1 MLLMSFDV
9 IWCYLMPAFFIV
21 TWLPTEVAGVNC
33 KRLLIH
39 FHSHAVHSHSSIP
52 RKDKPTKVNK
62 IDFCRKTSRNPK
74 VTRLDKPMNSIE
86 NIEISRFFSAFLS
99 LWSLFL
105 RRMVIAKLIRSYEA
119 DIPPI
124 RGESV
129 SNFTPGEWISSR
141 EKFLSLL
148 RWKVVL
154 QLFHCDQNVTQTWW
168 FRCSPFTPLAS
179 RKIPCSIGKIWEN
192 HWNNFLGMPK
202 HDQKMMS
209 N

>member
-1 MLLMSFDV
+1 MSRFTIFSEPSVKSANNPPNKSRLDVILTSFDA
-9 IWCYLMPAFFIV
+9 CFCCLPFCIV
-21 TWLPTEVAGVNC
+21 TRLPTEVAGVNC

-39 FHSHAVHSHSSIP
+39 FHGHAIHCHSSIP
-52 RKDKPTKVNK
+52 RKQ
-62 IDFCRKTSRNPK
+62 KTRQVDK
-74 VTRLDKPMNSIE
+74 VTFLKTAKWECSTNPCIPL
-86 NIEISRFFSAFLS
+86 EIKKSSCFFSAFLS

-168 FRCSPFTPLAS
+168 
-179 RKIPCSIGKIWEN
+179 
-192 HWNNFLGMPK
+192 
-202 HDQKMMS
+202 
-209 N
+209 